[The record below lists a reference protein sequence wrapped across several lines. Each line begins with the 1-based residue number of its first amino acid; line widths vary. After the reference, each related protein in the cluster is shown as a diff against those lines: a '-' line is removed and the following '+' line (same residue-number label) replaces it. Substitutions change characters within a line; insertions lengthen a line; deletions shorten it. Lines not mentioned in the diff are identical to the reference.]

1 MKNLINLIFF
11 FIIVF
16 VSGQTRYQIT
26 LKERDLQSTLGK
38 KGVKIVKEITQQYD
52 FKIEDIAP
60 LQTATYQFNELGL
73 LESFEED
80 ITKYE
85 FKSFY
90 KFYYTDSYHKMTLSF
105 KFYKKG
111 SKNLDVSWLF
121 QLYKTN
127 IGYFA
132 DKIDESTVEFY
143 ANGKLKKVTDYSYNK
158 GKDDIYEIFYNGNK
172 VSKVQ
177 SSHTYKFNDIGK
189 ESYSFVLYPV
199 YKYYNRHGFLD
210 EDVMYMPGFGF
221 PNYKRYEYKMDN
233 NNNWVSRMEYSRNKY
248 SKNWKLE
255 KITLREIQY
264 NDGTKTGSTNVTSS
278 VKYNAKQKANS
289 LGLPTRDP
297 EKANKKGSS
306 IKTAKTPNTVP
317 ENNRVISP
325 KKTTGC
331 VSGDCN
337 NGWGKWNYDNGF
349 YTGFWE
355 NGKKSGYGMYNWS
368 KAGKYIGWWKYGEMN
383 GYGIYFYNEKDEMIG
398 EFKNGKLNGYGTS
411 LYNGKWSRGIYKD
424 GNLQTSYTFVINSG
438 IKTGC
443 TIGDCQNKYGRYKW
457 SNGDQFTGFF
467 KNGSMYMG
475 VYKFT
480 NGDKYSGMFNSQN
493 RFHGNGRFFFI
504 NGGYY
509 GGQWSNGKYNGRG
522 EYQDINM
529 KTQIGIWTNGTL
541 TTAF

>member
-1 MKNLINLIFF
+1 MKNLINIMFF
-11 FIIVF
+11 FIVVF

-26 LKERDLQSTLGK
+26 LKERDLQTTLGN
-38 KGVKIVKEITQQYD
+38 KGVKIVKETMQRYD
-52 FKIEDIAP
+52 YKINDIAP
-60 LQTATYQFNELGL
+60 YKTATYQFNELGL
-73 LESFEED
+73 LESYEED

-85 FKSFY
+85 IKNFS
-90 KFYYTDSYHKMTLSF
+90 KFYYTDSYHKMTLSY
-105 KFYKKG
+105 KSYKKG
-111 SKNLDVSWLF
+111 SKTWDVSWFF

-132 DKIDESTVEFY
+132 DKIDESTEEFY
-143 ANGKLKKVTDYSYNK
+143 ANGKLKKVTGYTYSNE
-158 GKDDIYEIFYNGNK
+158 INATYEIFYNGSK

-177 SSHTYKFNDIGK
+177 SAHTYKFNDNGK
-189 ESYSFVLYPV
+189 ESYAFILIPL
-199 YKYYNRHGFLD
+199 YKYYNKHGFLEEQISYISD
-210 EDVMYMPGFGF
+210 KPVYD
-221 PNYKRYEYKMDN
+221 RYEYKMDN
-233 NNNWVSRMEYSRNKY
+233 NNNWVSRFEYRYNKY
-248 SKNWKLE
+248 SKSWKLE

-264 NDGTKTGSTNVTSS
+264 NDVTKTGSTNITSS
-278 VKYNAKQKANS
+278 VKYNAKQKAGR

-297 EKANKKGSS
+297 EKANKNVSN
-306 IKTAKTPNTVP
+306 INTAKTPNTVP

-337 NGWGKWNYDNGF
+337 NGWGKWNYNNGF

-383 GYGIYFYNEKDEMIG
+383 GHGIYFYNEKDEMIG
-398 EFKNGKLNGYGTS
+398 EFKNGKLNGYGES
-411 LYNGKWSRGIYKD
+411 YYNGKWSQGIFKD
-424 GNLQTSYTFVINSG
+424 GKLQTSYTFYTNSSV
-438 IKTGC
+438 KTGC
-443 TIGDCQNKYGRYKW
+443 VTGDCQNKYGRYKW

-509 GGQWSNGKYNGRG
+509 GGQWSNGKYNGKG
-522 EYQDINM
+522 YYKDVNKKIQKGVWN
-529 KTQIGIWTNGTL
+529 NGVL
-541 TTAF
+541 TRSY